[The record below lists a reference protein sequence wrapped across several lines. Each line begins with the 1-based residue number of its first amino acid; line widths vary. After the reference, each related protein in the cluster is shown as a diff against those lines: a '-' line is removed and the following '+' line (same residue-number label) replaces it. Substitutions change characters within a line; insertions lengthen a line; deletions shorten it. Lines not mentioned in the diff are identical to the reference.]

1 MTPPATRTRK
11 APSVDAACAA
21 AVELARD
28 AAEEVAWRP
37 GQVGDHL
44 GVEADGE
51 RVVTHRFACLD
62 AAYVGWHWA
71 VTVARAPRA
80 RNVTVDEAV
89 LLPGTDALLAPEWVP
104 WSERLRPGD
113 VGVGD
118 LLPTPADDPRL
129 EPGFQAA
136 APAEAADGELDPG
149 EDVAVA
155 WELGLG
161 RPRVLSPLGRIEA
174 AERWYEGDRGPD
186 APVAREAPAPCSSC
200 GFFLPVAGS
209 FRRLFGLCANEYSP
223 DDGRVVSVD
232 HGCGAH
238 SELVVAPAA
247 QQVAPPI
254 LDDLEYDVEVRE
266 PAEQPSGQQSDE
278 IAEPPSD
285 EQPEE
290 PSDDAS
296 EQPGEDS
303 GSH

>member
-1 MTPPATRTRK
+1 MRDVTPPATRTRK
-11 APSVDAACAA
+11 APSVDAACAG

-44 GVEADGE
+44 GAEADGD

-62 AAYVGWHWA
+62 PAYVGWHWA

-80 RNVTVDEAV
+80 KNVTVDEAV
-89 LLPGTDALLAPEWVP
+89 LLPGAEALLPPEWVP

-129 EPGFQAA
+129 EPGFQASA
-136 APAEAADGELDPG
+136 AAEAVDGELDPG

-161 RPRVLSPLGRIEA
+161 RARVLSPLGRIEA

-238 SELVVAPAA
+238 SEIVVAPAA

-254 LDDLEYDVEVRE
+254 LDDLELDVEVRE
-266 PAEQPSGQQSDE
+266 PADQQHEQPADVQTEQSSDE
-278 IAEPPSD
+278 V
-285 EQPEE
+285 
-290 PSDDAS
+290 S

-303 GSH
+303 GSR